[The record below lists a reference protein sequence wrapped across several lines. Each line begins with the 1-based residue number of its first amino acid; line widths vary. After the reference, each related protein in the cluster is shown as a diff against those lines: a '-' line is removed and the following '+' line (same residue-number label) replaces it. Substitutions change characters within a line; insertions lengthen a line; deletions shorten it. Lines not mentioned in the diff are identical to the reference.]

1 MEKFFATT
9 PKGLEELLAQE
20 LTQLGAVEIRQTIAG
35 VSFAATWPIAYRAL
49 LWSRLASRIFFPLK
63 SFTTTSQDDLYEG
76 LKTIPWDEHMS
87 LQTRFMVDAHVS
99 DAALS
104 HSRFVAQRSKDAI
117 VDYFR
122 ERTGRRPD
130 VDRESPDLRIGVHL
144 RGERAQVSIDLAG
157 LALSHRG
164 YRRDAGEA
172 PLRENL
178 AAAILLRAGWPEI
191 AAEGGALVDPM
202 CGSGTF
208 LVEGLLMAA
217 DIAPGSLRERFG
229 IQGWS
234 RYDAALWAEARA
246 EACERATLGIER
258 IRELK
263 LAFAGFDH
271 DKNAIEAAR
280 ANAERAGNAGFF
292 QWGTRAL
299 GLWKPANARGWRP
312 GLVVVNPPYGER
324 LGDAAEL
331 PDLYAEL
338 GRVLTQSFSGW
349 RAAVFTGNP
358 QLGKRM
364 GLRAEKRYK
373 LFNGALPC
381 ELLRFKVEEEYLVKH
396 GGLPMAAGGRSEGAS
411 AFRNRLKKNLTGL
424 AKWVAAEKIEAY
436 RIYDADMPEY
446 NVAIDRYGDVVVVSE
461 YAPPA
466 DVEPEKAEQ
475 RLADVLMVLPEALSV
490 PRDRIALKQRRRRK
504 GEDRY
509 DKLERRNEFVEVRE
523 NGLRF
528 LINPFDY
535 LDVGLFNDH
544 RPIRARI
551 RALAEGKRFLNL
563 FAYTGSATVAAI
575 AGGARLTRTVDLSQ
589 TYLEWAERNL
599 ELNGFRLGSA
609 HSFDRDD
616 CQAWLEHAR
625 GSYDLIFLD
634 PPTFSNSKSFEG
646 NFEVQRDHVQL
657 ILATA
662 RLLAPDGLLLFS
674 NNFRRFRIDAEALV
688 DHGLAVVDI
697 TTATIPQDF
706 ARNSRIHSCFE
717 IRKRRR

>member
-20 LTQLGAVEIRQTIAG
+20 LTQLGALELKQTIAG
-35 VSFAATWPIAYRAL
+35 VSFSATWPVAYRAL
-49 LWSRLASRIFFPLK
+49 LWSRLASRIFYPLK
-63 SFTTTSQDDLYEG
+63 SFVANDQDELYSG
-76 LKTIPWDEHMS
+76 LKAIDWSAHMTVE
-87 LQTRFMVDAHVS
+87 TRFMVDAHVS
-99 DAALS
+99 DAAIS
-104 HSRFVAQRSKDAI
+104 HSRFAAQRSKDAI
-117 VDYFR
+117 VDHFR
-122 ERTGRRPD
+122 ERSGRRPD
-130 VDRESPDLRIGVHL
+130 VDREAPDLRIGVHL

-178 AAAILLRAGWPEI
+178 AAAILLRAGWPEV

-202 CGSGTF
+202 CGSGT
-208 LVEGLLMAA
+208 LLIEGLMMAA
-217 DIAPGSLRERFG
+217 DVAPGNLRERFG
-229 IQGWS
+229 IQGWA
-234 RYDAALWAEARA
+234 RFDAALWAEARA
-246 EACERATLGIER
+246 EACARSEQGLDRLRAQ
-258 IRELK
+258 K
-263 LAFAGFDH
+263 LAFAGFDQ
-271 DKNAIEAAR
+271 DKEVLEHAR
-280 ANAERAGNAGFF
+280 ANAERAGFTGLI
-292 QWGTRAL
+292 QWGARAL
-299 GLWKPANARGWRP
+299 GHWKPANARGWRP

-324 LGDAAEL
+324 LGDAGEL
-331 PDLYAEL
+331 PALYAEL
-338 GRVLTQSFSGW
+338 GRVLVQTFRGW

-381 ELLRFKVEEEYLVKH
+381 ELLRFKVEEEWVVKH
-396 GGLPMAAGGRSEGAS
+396 GGKPMAAGALSEGAN
-411 AFRNRLKKNLTGL
+411 AFRNRLRKNLDGL
-424 AKWVAAEKIEAY
+424 AKWIAAEKIEAY
-436 RIYDADMPEY
+436 RVYDADMPEY
-446 NVAIDRYGDVVVVSE
+446 NVAIDRYGDVVIVSE

-466 DVEPEKAEQ
+466 DVELVRSEQ
-475 RLADVLMVLPEALSV
+475 RLADVLTVLPEVLGVA
-490 PRDRIALKQRRRRK
+490 RERIALKQRRRRK

-509 DKLERRNEFVEVRE
+509 DKLERRGELVEVRE
-523 NGLRF
+523 HGLRF

-551 RALAEGKRFLNL
+551 RELAKGKRFLNL
-563 FAYTGSATVAAI
+563 FAYTGTATVAA
-575 AGGARLTRTVDLSQ
+575 AVGGARQTRTVDLSH
-589 TYLEWAERNL
+589 TYLEWAEHNL
-599 ELNGFRLGSA
+599 ELNGHRLGSA
-609 HSFDRDD
+609 HEFERAD
-616 CQAWLEHAR
+616 CQAWLERAR

-657 ILATA
+657 ILETA

-674 NNFRRFRIDAEALV
+674 NNFRRFRIDDEALV
-688 DHGLAVVDI
+688 DHGLEVVDI
-697 TTATIPQDF
+697 SAATIPPDF
-706 ARNSRIHSCFE
+706 ARNARIHCCFE